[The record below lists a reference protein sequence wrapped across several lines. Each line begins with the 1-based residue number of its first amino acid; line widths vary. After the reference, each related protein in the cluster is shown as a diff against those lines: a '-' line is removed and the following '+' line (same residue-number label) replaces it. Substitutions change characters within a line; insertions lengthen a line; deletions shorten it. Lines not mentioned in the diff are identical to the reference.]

1 MLAELFLQVH
11 LPLWPLQ
18 MAAAELLKRTAGLEN
33 SALRSVPLLMLSS
46 ITETLDA
53 LVVAMQLEEQASKQ
67 MNKQRPQ

>member
-1 MLAELFLQVH
+1 
-11 LPLWPLQ
+11 

-67 MNKQRPQ
+67 MNKQRLQ